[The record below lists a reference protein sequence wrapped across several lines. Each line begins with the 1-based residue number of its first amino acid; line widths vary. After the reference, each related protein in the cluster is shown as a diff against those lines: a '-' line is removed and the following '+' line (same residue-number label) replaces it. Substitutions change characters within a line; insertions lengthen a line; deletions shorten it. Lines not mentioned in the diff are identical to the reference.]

1 MSNQQETMGK
11 VIVLLS
17 ELTGLEQQTILT
29 AGYWLYQNQKLVK
42 LRSSKIKISTLSE
55 IPKAL
60 EKIFK
65 GSPVEINFEEL
76 CSHLE
81 VKLVALMDKLA
92 VKIEE
97 WFGSE
102 IATKFKEEVA
112 LKIVELKKLD
122 LTKAK
127 AASIPNREKLNE
139 LKERL
144 AKKHGQSQQ
153 RRLHNR
159 VINVDLEAVASK
171 SEHLEID
178 NGRLV
183 ISNKEAKPQWSW
195 LS

>member
-42 LRSSKIKISTLSE
+42 LRCSKISISSLSE

>member
-42 LRSSKIKISTLSE
+42 LRSSKIKISSLSE

-81 VKLVALMDKLA
+81 VKLVALMDAVA

-102 IATKFKEEVA
+102 LATKFKEEVA

-144 AKKHGQSQQ
+144 AKKHGQPQQ

>member
-42 LRSSKIKISTLSE
+42 LRCSKISISTPSE
-55 IPKAL
+55 IPSAL

-127 AASIPNREKLNE
+127 AASIL
-139 LKERL
+139 
-144 AKKHGQSQQ
+144 
-153 RRLHNR
+153 
-159 VINVDLEAVASK
+159 
-171 SEHLEID
+171 
-178 NGRLV
+178 
-183 ISNKEAKPQWSW
+183 IS
-195 LS
+195 